1 MSLPIVCNLGAL
13 SPAQREREQH
23 LLAEFKSWQRDAR
36 PIDAGYSF
44 EVPDEPATLAR
55 LGEFLALERLCCPF
69 LRFRL
74 AVGFELAP
82 VVLEVSGDDDAAQA
96 FVRDT
101 FVK

>member
-1 MSLPIVCNLGAL
+1 MPLPIACNLGAL
-13 SPAQREREQH
+13 SLEQREREQN
-23 LLAEFKSWQRDAR
+23 LLAEFKSLQRRAR

-44 EVPDEPATLAR
+44 EIPDGPATLAR

-69 LRFRL
+69 LSFRL
-74 AVGFELAP
+74 AVGSELAP
-82 VVLEVSGDDDAAQA
+82 VVLEVTGDDAAAQA